1 MFSRINHMLGHKT
14 CLNKSKKTEV
24 ISSIFSD
31 NNAVKL
37 GFNHNGKHAKAWKLN
52 YMLLNNEWVD
62 NEIKEEI
69 KRYLEKNENENN
81 TTKNLWDTG
90 KAILRGK
97 FIALQGLAQEK
108 VQINNLILHLK

>member
-52 YMLLNNEWVD
+52 YTLLNNEWVD

-69 KRYLEKNENENN
+69 KRYLYTNENED
-81 TTKNLWDTG
+81 TAIQNLWDTE

-97 FIALQGLAQEK
+97 FIALQDY
-108 VQINNLILHLK
+108 LKNKKKLK